1 MPSERSSR
9 SESKRNNTSTQSTPE
24 GVVVSVDPLMNQSN
38 SSTMLD
44 NKELSVPAGWTAYS
58 GGAVSLRDVHAVV
71 RGGQPNQ
78 ILLYK
83 TGIADPI
90 VLYSKVV
97 LDDQHIILSA
107 LFDWVK
113 ESESSDYEDY
123 DEDEEGEEEEDDE
136 EEEPEPVA
144 RKRSGG
150 DKSSK

>member
-1 MPSERSSR
+1 
-9 SESKRNNTSTQSTPE
+9 
-24 GVVVSVDPLMNQSN
+24 V
-38 SSTMLD
+38 D
-44 NKELSVPAGWTAYS
+44 NKELSVPAGWTVYS

-71 RGGQPNQ
+71 RGGENQ

-83 TGIADPI
+83 TGIAEPI
-90 VLYSKVV
+90 VLYSDVV
-97 LDDQHIILSA
+97 PDDQHIILSA

-113 ESESSDYEDY
+113 LNESSDYEDY
-123 DEDEEGEEEEDDE
+123 DEEEDDEEGEEEDDE